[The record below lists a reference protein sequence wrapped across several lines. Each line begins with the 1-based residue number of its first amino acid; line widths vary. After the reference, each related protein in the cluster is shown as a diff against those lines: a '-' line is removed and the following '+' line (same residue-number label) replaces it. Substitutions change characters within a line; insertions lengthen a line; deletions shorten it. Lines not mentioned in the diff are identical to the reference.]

1 MTRRNE
7 KAPALATPGRGG
19 RFMGCDMAGLDIT
32 PLATAAQLLAARHCL
47 TIERAALV
55 AVLAL
60 GGAHGR

>member
-1 MTRRNE
+1 MSHPNE

-19 RFMGCDMAGLDIT
+19 RLMGCDWAGPDFSAAT
-32 PLATAAQLLAARHCL
+32 TAAQLLAARHCL

-60 GGAHGR
+60 GGINGR